1 MLTAICYLPR
11 YIWGPVHPH
20 ISTKSQD
27 DTRHY
32 CISLAIK
39 GNNRPWGYCN
49 NDIWNIKALG
59 KFVKVFCRCT
69 YQSVE
74 APCGERVLSLC
85 LLLPKQNEHE
95 KNKLET
101 PLSLSSPL
109 NCWSI
114 SLHEEV
120 VWWPN
125 KIIKFCS
132 AILSVLPWNY
142 NFALFKF
149 SPNRRN
155 SGPQDGHCVDFSVHK
170 QLETLLIPFTEL
182 IIASVNCTVLKMSR
196 LEFMSVSMQNGEDSL
211 SFIRTLGKLW
221 FSSTNPVLS
230 LISSFLEL
238 DW

>member
-1 MLTAICYLPR
+1 MGPNKFGALYILTSAQ
-11 YIWGPVHPH
+11 
-20 ISTKSQD
+20 KD

-32 CISLAIK
+32 IISLAIK
-39 GNNRPWGYCN
+39 GKNGPWGYYN
-49 NDIWNIKALG
+49 NDIWKMKALG
-59 KFVKVFCRCT
+59 KFTKAFCRCT
-69 YQSVE
+69 YCMTYQSVK

-85 LLLPKQNEHE
+85 LLLPKQNAHE

-101 PLSLSSPL
+101 PLRLSSPL
-109 NCWSI
+109 NWWSI
-114 SLHEEV
+114 SPLEEI
-120 VWWPN
+120 VWWWN
-125 KIIKFCS
+125 RSIKLCS
-132 AILSVLPWNY
+132 AKLSVLPWNY

-149 SPNRRN
+149 SPNGRT

-170 QLETLLIPFTEL
+170 QLETLLIPFTEF
-182 IIASVNCTVLKMSR
+182 IIASVNCMVLKMSR